1 MGFIYGILKEALTDK
16 KHNGEG
22 FNNGHNMAQAF
33 VLLQIM
39 LLYLLIILLVGKW
52 LFNNVLI
59 KTFPMIRPVPDV
71 WHLLGLII
79 IIDFLLPSACC

>member
-1 MGFIYGILKEALTDK
+1 MNMLNKLL
-16 KHNGEG
+16 NGNQQNSEG
-22 FNNGHNMAQAF
+22 FNNGNNMAEVF

-52 LFNNVLI
+52 LFNNVLV

-79 IIDFLLPSACC
+79 IIDFLLPSCSC

>member
-1 MGFIYGILKEALTDK
+1 MGFIMNMLNKLL
-16 KHNGEG
+16 NGNQQSSEG
-22 FNNGHNMAQAF
+22 FNNGNNMAEVF

-52 LFNNVLI
+52 LFNNVLV

-79 IIDFLLPSACC
+79 IIDFLLPSCSC